1 MTELRLYIIQRT
13 TALMMVPFILT
24 HLFIIFYATSN
35 GLSAAEI
42 LGRTQGS
49 IGWALF
55 YGAFVLLAS
64 AHGAIGLRAILR
76 EWGRLGT
83 TACNLASAAF
93 AALLVALGA
102 RAVVAVVL

>member
-1 MTELRLYIIQRT
+1 MTEIRLYILQRT
-13 TALMMVPFILT
+13 TALMMVPFILA

-49 IGWALF
+49 FGWGLF
-55 YGAFVLLAS
+55 YGLFVVLA
-64 AHGAIGLRAILR
+64 AVHGAIGLRTVLR
-76 EWGRLGT
+76 EWGRWSK
-83 TACNLASAAF
+83 AVCNTLSTAF
-93 AALLVALGA
+93 AILLMVLGA

>member
-13 TALMMVPFILT
+13 TALMMVPFILA